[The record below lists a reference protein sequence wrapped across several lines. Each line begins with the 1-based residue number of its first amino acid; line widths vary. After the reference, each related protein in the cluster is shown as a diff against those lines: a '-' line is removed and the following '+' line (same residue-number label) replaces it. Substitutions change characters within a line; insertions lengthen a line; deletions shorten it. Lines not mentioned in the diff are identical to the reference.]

1 MFSLSFPE
9 DCLHNN
15 FFLSIVDLKF
25 ANLFLI
31 SGFVFDL
38 AIAEEE
44 SSQLNALFSIVVRR
58 DLVQPETHSLRV
70 VFFNLRG
77 FDVLA
82 RFLLELEHHL
92 VLVLAPLRSE
102 LRSAWIFL
110 IAITI
115 VIGVLSASA
124 SVKLRVVCIP
134 VWLFATTIPTAVW
147 LSRVSVATSTSGVA
161 APILCAL
168 FIGASLLDVSTQLR
182 ESLWLAGLPLC
193 SGEVE
198 WNYSWKIFTCELLG
212 KAHKLPQQ
220 IFA

>member
-15 FFLSIVDLKF
+15 FFFSIVDLKF

-82 RFLLELEHHL
+82 RFLFELEHHL
-92 VLVLAPLRSE
+92 VLVLTPLGSE
-102 LRSAWIFL
+102 LRSALIFVV
-110 IAITI
+110 AITI
-115 VIGVLSASA
+115 VVGVLSASA
-124 SVKLRVVCIP
+124 SAKVLVVSITIL
-134 VWLFATTIPTAVW
+134 LFASAISTAVL
-147 LSRVSVATSTSGVA
+147 LSRVAITTSTS
-161 APILCAL
+161 
-168 FIGASLLDVSTQLR
+168 
-182 ESLWLAGLPLC
+182 
-193 SGEVE
+193 
-198 WNYSWKIFTCELLG
+198 
-212 KAHKLPQQ
+212 
-220 IFA
+220 